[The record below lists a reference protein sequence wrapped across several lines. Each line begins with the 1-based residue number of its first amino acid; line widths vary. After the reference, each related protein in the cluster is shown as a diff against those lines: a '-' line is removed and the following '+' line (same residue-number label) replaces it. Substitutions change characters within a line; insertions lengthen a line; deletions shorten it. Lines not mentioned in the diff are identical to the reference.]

1 MLAQDAPPLQT
12 QQISEKIYIMSM
24 LSSLHSF
31 AHLEFRFVQVGKIT
45 RCYFYLT
52 SQLLTRRLPQEV
64 VVEAHPQEVVAH
76 PPTSHPPQEVVVE
89 AHPPPDRSSSR

>member
-1 MLAQDAPPLQT
+1 
-12 QQISEKIYIMSM
+12 MSM

-76 PPTSHPPQEVVVE
+76 PQEVVAHPPTSHPPQEVVVE
-89 AHPPPDRSSSR
+89 AHPPQIGSVK